1 MEVEYLWT
9 WERLDTRLSKQYD
22 YSRNFFHHIL
32 ERKGILVNGTVK
44 KKSYRLQ
51 NGDKVFIDNL
61 ERYLSPAMF
70 EESPFCEIPIVYEEE
85 DYLIL
90 NKPKGVLSHPNSIR
104 DLKTP
109 SVVWFLFHYF
119 QDLPSYGNFIR
130 AWLIHRLDKDTDGL
144 MIIAK
149 TEEGLKHFKNLFQE
163 KSENA
168 SIQEKESVPLQKF
181 YRAEVFATPKGEIFL
196 ETIKDKLPYYIQE
209 TVKAKVPNFIPKMG
223 ITKIEKFSE
232 IKREK
237 SWLRIKVFLQILT
250 WRTHQIR
257 YHLSEKGLPIVW
269 DYLYGEESNE
279 PLQLTAYKIQYLN
292 LNGEMKV
299 IEI

>member
-1 MEVEYLWT
+1 
-9 WERLDTRLSKQYD
+9 
-22 YSRNFFHHIL
+22 
-32 ERKGILVNGTVK
+32 
-44 KKSYRLQ
+44 
-51 NGDKVFIDNL
+51 
-61 ERYLSPAMF
+61 
-70 EESPFCEIPIVYEEE
+70 
-85 DYLIL
+85 
-90 NKPKGVLSHPNSIR
+90 
-104 DLKTP
+104 
-109 SVVWFLFHYF
+109 
-119 QDLPSYGNFIR
+119 
-130 AWLIHRLDKDTDGL
+130 
-144 MIIAK
+144 
-149 TEEGLKHFKNLFQE
+149 
-163 KSENA
+163 
-168 SIQEKESVPLQKF
+168 
-181 YRAEVFATPKGEIFL
+181 
-196 ETIKDKLPYYIQE
+196 
-209 TVKAKVPNFIPKMG
+209 MG